1 MHFSLDICVIVSY
14 CYGMFDDDYDNEAEE
29 NFYADIPEEAF
40 YYEES
45 ARAYGLKLGYKEAAE
60 GLDSESTLE
69 NFNYPSDADPDAVEL
84 FKEAYFEGVEK
95 FNSEFDADEDEW
107 N

>member
-1 MHFSLDICVIVSY
+1 MGYAYTMI
-14 CYGMFDDDYDNEAEE
+14 DDEYDDELEE

-45 ARAYGLKLGYKEAAE
+45 ARRYGLKLGYKEASE
-60 GLDSESTLE
+60 GIDSASTVE
-69 NFNYPSDADPDAVEL
+69 NFNYPDDADSESVEI
-84 FKEAYFEGVEK
+84 FKDSYFEGVEK
-95 FNSEFDADEDEW
+95 FNNEFGGDDEDEW